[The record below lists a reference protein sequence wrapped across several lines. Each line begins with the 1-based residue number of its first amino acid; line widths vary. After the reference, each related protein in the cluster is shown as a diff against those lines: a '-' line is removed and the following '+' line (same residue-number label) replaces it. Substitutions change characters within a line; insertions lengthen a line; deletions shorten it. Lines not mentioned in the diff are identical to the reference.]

1 MSDMT
6 DNEMD
11 YTPDLITLLDE
22 DDQEHE
28 FEVIDAAD
36 VGDEHYLALVP
47 YNPDPVAAL
56 EEEAELL
63 IMRVDVDEE
72 NEEYLSIVGEDEEE
86 LYRVGQVFAERLE
99 EYFDIES

>member
-1 MSDMT
+1 MT
-6 DNEMD
+6 DMPDNELD

-22 DDQEHE
+22 DDVEHE

-36 VGDEHYLALVP
+36 YGEEHYLALVP
-47 YNPDPVAAL
+47 YSSDPAAAL

-72 NEEYLSIVGEDEEE
+72 NEEYLSIVEDDEE
-86 LYRVGQVFAERLE
+86 LYNVSKGFAKRLE
-99 EYFDIES
+99 ELYDISE

>member
-1 MSDMT
+1 MADMT

-22 DDQEHE
+22 DDNEHE
-28 FEVIDAAD
+28 FEVIDSAD
-36 VGDEHYLALVP
+36 VDDEHYLALVP
-47 YNPDPVAAL
+47 YNADPVAAL
-56 EEEAELL
+56 EEEAEMI

-86 LYRVGQVFAERLE
+86 LYRVSRVFAKRLE
-99 EYFDIES
+99 EYFDIEE